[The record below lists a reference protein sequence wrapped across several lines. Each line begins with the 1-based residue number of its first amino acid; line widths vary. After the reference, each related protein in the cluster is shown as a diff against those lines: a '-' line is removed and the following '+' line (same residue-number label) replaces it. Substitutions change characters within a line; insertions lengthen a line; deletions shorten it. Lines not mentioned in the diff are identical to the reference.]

1 MDAPAGALPAMR
13 SPDRWLAGLRIAVGV
28 WFAKAIFT
36 KLSVTLAWGFLP
48 VPTASDRWL
57 HIMPIL
63 VTKYAEGNPIGFFR
77 EFLLNTVV
85 PNSHVFPAH
94 RVWRGRG
101 RSGARVR
108 MLHDTG
114 CGDRTGARRE
124 LRSRGA
130 VAGLGA
136 AGLPLHADHDPAGDS
151 RRARWADV
159 GRGRLGAGPPARQ
172 VAGAR
177 TARLGDVQQV
187 VRSLAHRDGR
197 DHLARLGVDHR
208 HAVGASIGGVEPS
221 AIG

>member
-85 PNSHVFPAH
+85 PNSHVYAQLTAFGEAAVGLGLVFGCCTALAAAIGLVLVVDYGLAVQWQGSAQQGFH
-94 RVWRGRG
+94 YMLITTLVVILGARAGRVWGVDGWVRAQRPGSWLARAPLG
-101 RSGARVR
+101 SGMSSRSFS
-108 MLHDTG
+108 
-114 CGDRTGARRE
+114 
-124 LRSRGA
+124 RSPPRIA
-130 VAGLGA
+130 VA
-136 AGLPLHADHDPAGDS
+136 PRCVSVP
-151 RRARWADV
+151 
-159 GRGRLGAGPPARQ
+159 
-172 VAGAR
+172 
-177 TARLGDVQQV
+177 
-187 VRSLAHRDGR
+187 
-197 DHLARLGVDHR
+197 
-208 HAVGASIGGVEPS
+208 
-221 AIG
+221 

>member
-85 PNSHVFPAH
+85 PNSHVYAQLTAFGEA
-94 RVWRGRG
+94 
-101 RSGARVR
+101 
-108 MLHDTG
+108 
-114 CGDRTGARRE
+114 
-124 LRSRGA
+124 A
-130 VAGLGA
+130 VGLGLVFGCCTALA
-136 AGLPLHADHDPAGDS
+136 AAIGL
-151 RRARWADV
+151 
-159 GRGRLGAGPPARQ
+159 
-172 VAGAR
+172 
-177 TARLGDVQQV
+177 
-187 VRSLAHRDGR
+187 VRSEEHTSELQSRLHLVCRLLLEKKKKTTVTSQ
-197 DHLARLGVDHR
+197 LARDLRLLCRGV
-208 HAVGASIGGVEPS
+208 APTTVA
-221 AIG
+221 